1 MNFLKADDVS
11 LHIKNMTGWQGADAC
26 ILVPIGGAIN
36 KSLPPGGGSG
46 LEEKTQP
53 EVAKSSEHLQDSRMQ
68 ASLAGPV
75 APEERYTLIDA
86 LRGFA
91 LAGVL
96 LVNLEYLSVYALLPA
111 SRQATLPTAAFDGVA
126 VAVTELLVNI
136 KFITL
141 FSLLFGLGFMLQL
154 ERARARGAGGIARYA
169 RRLLVLAAIGAVHG
183 FFVWWGDI
191 LLTYAVVG
199 LLMLAFARLPDRVL
213 VALGLVTAVALPSLL
228 KPWMHPLLSAMPG
241 QAEVSAASAA
251 AFTSTSWTRTLRA
264 NLVVS
269 GWERVSSL
277 ALVGFVLGRF
287 LLGLWAGRRGL
298 LQRPLEHQPL
308 LRRLCVWGLS
318 IGVAT
323 RLLSWAGTAPRTM
336 LPQLDVGARE
346 LVARILDGIAPLALG
361 IGYAAGF
368 VLLYQRPAWQRRLRV
383 LAPVGRMALT
393 HYLSQ
398 SLLGVM
404 LFYGIGLGLG
414 PRWGM
419 AGVLGAW
426 MLIFGTQVLLSHLW
440 LARFRYGPLEWLWRW
455 MTYGGPSPRMRK
467 GGDGTP
473 IRGGDANAPA
483 CNESV

>member
-1 MNFLKADDVS
+1 
-11 LHIKNMTGWQGADAC
+11 
-26 ILVPIGGAIN
+26 
-36 KSLPPGGGSG
+36 
-46 LEEKTQP
+46 
-53 EVAKSSEHLQDSRMQ
+53 MQ
-68 ASLAGPV
+68 APLTSPV
-75 APEERYTLIDA
+75 APEERYSLIDA

-96 LVNLEYLSVYALLPA
+96 LINLEYLSVYALLPA
-111 SRQATLPTAAFDGVA
+111 SRQAALPTAAFDGVA
-126 VAVTELLVNI
+126 VAVAEWLVNI

-141 FSLLFGLGFMLQL
+141 FSLLFGLGFALQI
-154 ERARARGAGGIARYA
+154 ERARARGASGIARYA

-199 LLMLAFARLPDRVL
+199 LLMLAFVRLPDRAL
-213 VALGLVTAVALPSLL
+213 VALGVVTSVALPSLL
-228 KPWMHPLLSAMPG
+228 RPWMHSFLSAMPG
-241 QAEVSAASAA
+241 LGEVSAASAA
-251 AFTSTSWTRTLRA
+251 AFTSSSWTRALHA
-264 NLVVS
+264 NLVFS
-269 GWERVSSL
+269 GWERISSL
-277 ALVGFVLGRF
+277 ALVSFVLGRF

-298 LQRPLEHQPL
+298 LQRPLEHLPL
-308 LRRLCVWGLS
+308 LRRLCMWGLS
-318 IGVAT
+318 IGMAT
-323 RLLSWAGTAPRTM
+323 QLLSWAEKAP
-336 LPQLDVGARE
+336 LQLDAGARE
-346 LVARILDGIAPLALG
+346 LVVPILEGIAPLALG

-398 SLLGVM
+398 SVFGVM

-426 MLIFGTQVLLSHLW
+426 ALIFGAQVLLSHLW

-455 MTYGGPSPRMRK
+455 MTYGGPPPRMRQ
-467 GGDGTP
+467 GLNSMP
-473 IRGGDANAPA
+473 MPPGDADASA
-483 CNESV
+483 CNEPV

>member
-1 MNFLKADDVS
+1 
-11 LHIKNMTGWQGADAC
+11 
-26 ILVPIGGAIN
+26 
-36 KSLPPGGGSG
+36 
-46 LEEKTQP
+46 
-53 EVAKSSEHLQDSRMQ
+53 MQ
-68 ASLAGPV
+68 ASLESPI
-75 APEERYTLIDA
+75 APKERYTVVDA

-111 SRQATLPTAAFDGVA
+111 SGQAALPTAAFDAVA

-141 FSLLFGLGFMLQL
+141 FSLLFGLGFALQL

-169 RRLLVLAAIGAVHG
+169 RRLVVLAGIGAVHG

-199 LLMLAFARLPDRVL
+199 LAMLAFARLPDRAL
-213 VALGLVTAVALPSLL
+213 VVVGIVCAVALPSLL
-228 KPWMHPLLSAMPG
+228 KPWMHPLLSALPG
-241 QAEVSAASAA
+241 QAAVSAASVE
-251 AFTSTSWTRTLRA
+251 AFTSSSWTHALHG
-264 NLVVS
+264 NLMFS
-269 GWERVSSL
+269 AWERVSSL
-277 ALVGFVLGRF
+277 ALVSFVLGRF

-298 LQRPLEHQPL
+298 LQRPLEHLPL
-308 LRRLCVWGLS
+308 LRRLCLWGLC

-323 RLLSWAGTAPRTM
+323 WLISWAGKMPPTLLQPHG
-336 LPQLDVGARE
+336 GARFVV
-346 LVARILDGIAPLALG
+346 LHLLDGLAPLALG

-368 VLLYQRPAWQRRLRV
+368 VLLYQRPAWQHRLRV

-398 SLLGVM
+398 SVLGVM

-426 MLIFGTQVLLSHLW
+426 VLIFGMQVLLSHLW
-440 LARFRYGPLEWLWRW
+440 LARFRYGPVEWLWRW
-455 MTYGGPSPRMRK
+455 MTYGGPPPRLRQETEGTSDPAAMRSHPGAMSGSAAAHDK
-467 GGDGTP
+467 LS
-473 IRGGDANAPA
+473 RQEKVA
-483 CNESV
+483 S

>member
-1 MNFLKADDVS
+1 
-11 LHIKNMTGWQGADAC
+11 
-26 ILVPIGGAIN
+26 
-36 KSLPPGGGSG
+36 
-46 LEEKTQP
+46 
-53 EVAKSSEHLQDSRMQ
+53 MQ
-68 ASLAGPV
+68 ASLESPV
-75 APEERYTLIDA
+75 APKERYTVVDA

-96 LVNLEYLSVYALLPA
+96 LVNLEYLTVYALLPA
-111 SRQATLPTAAFDGVA
+111 SRQAALPTAAFDTVA

-141 FSLLFGLGFMLQL
+141 FSLLFGLGFALQI

-169 RRLLVLAAIGAVHG
+169 RRLVVLAAIGAVHG

-199 LLMLAFARLPDRVL
+199 LLMLAFVRLPDRVL
-213 VALGLVTAVALPSLL
+213 VPLGIVSAVALPSLL

-241 QAEVSAASAA
+241 QAEVSAASVE
-251 AFTSTSWTRTLRA
+251 AFTSTSWARTLHG
-264 NLVVS
+264 NLMFS

-277 ALVGFVLGRF
+277 ALVSFVLGRF

-298 LQRPLEHQPL
+298 LQRPLEHLPL
-308 LRRLCVWGLS
+308 LRRLCLWGFS
-318 IGVAT
+318 IGVAAW
-323 RLLSWAGTAPRTM
+323 LLSRAGTASHTT
-336 LPQLDVGARE
+336 LPALHGGARL
-346 LVARILDGIAPLALG
+346 LVLRLLEGIAALALG

-398 SLLGVM
+398 SVFGVM

-419 AGVLGAW
+419 PGVLGACA
-426 MLIFGTQVLLSHLW
+426 LIFGMQVLWSHLW

-455 MTYGGPSPRMRK
+455 ITYGGPPPRMRQ
-467 GGDGTP
+467 GPDSTP
-473 IRGGDANAPA
+473 EPAAMRSRLRATSEPAALLGELSREEKAPP
-483 CNESV
+483 

>member
-1 MNFLKADDVS
+1 
-11 LHIKNMTGWQGADAC
+11 
-26 ILVPIGGAIN
+26 
-36 KSLPPGGGSG
+36 
-46 LEEKTQP
+46 
-53 EVAKSSEHLQDSRMQ
+53 MQ
-68 ASLAGPV
+68 ASLASPV

-96 LVNLEYLSVYALLPA
+96 LINLEYLSVYALLPA
-111 SRQATLPTAAFDGVA
+111 SQRAALPTAAFDGVA
-126 VAVTELLVNI
+126 AAVVELVANI

-141 FSLLFGLGFMLQL
+141 FSLLFGLGFALQL
-154 ERARARGAGGIARYA
+154 ERARARGASGIARYA
-169 RRLLVLAAIGAVHG
+169 RRLMVLAAIGAVHG

-199 LLMLAFARLPDRVL
+199 LLMLAFVKLSDRVL
-213 VALGLVTAVALPSLL
+213 VPLGIITAMALPSLL

-251 AFTSTSWTRTLRA
+251 AFTSGSWTRALHA
-264 NLVVS
+264 NLMFS

-277 ALVGFVLGRF
+277 ALVSFVLGHF

-298 LQRPLEHQPL
+298 LQRPLEHLPL
-308 LRRLCVWGLS
+308 LRRLCIWGLL
-318 IGVAT
+318 IGMAMQ
-323 RLLSWAGTAPRTM
+323 LLSWAGAAPRRW
-336 LPQLDVGARE
+336 LPQLHAGVRE
-346 LVARILDGIAPLALG
+346 MVVHILDGMGPLALG

-368 VLLYQRPAWQRRLRV
+368 VLLYQRPAWQRRLGV

-398 SLLGVM
+398 SVLGVL
-404 LFYGIGLGLG
+404 LFYGIGLGVG

-419 AGVLGAW
+419 AGVLGACT
-426 MLIFGTQVLLSHLW
+426 LIFGTQVLLSHLW

-455 MTYGGPSPRMRK
+455 MTYGGPPPRMRQ
-467 GGDGTP
+467 GANNAP
-473 IRGGDANAPA
+473 RPRGDADASARSEPI
-483 CNESV
+483 